1 MSSQLVR
8 DRDGHAGFTDGHA
21 GFTLIELLVVV
32 GLIGTVLAI
41 LTLGIRAASDAFS
54 LRRAATIVM
63 SETRRA
69 ASSAVAEGVDYT
81 VEFTLSS
88 PYGITVYRQTA
99 VQRTF
104 AGQNWP
110 LSVTIPSAGTTA
122 PNCTTPG
129 NAANKCVTFKP
140 LGYAVAGG
148 TVQLLSRNGVTA
160 NIAITAATGRV
171 SVGP

>member
-1 MSSQLVR
+1 MCPKPVR
-8 DRDGHAGFTDGHA
+8 HCNDRA
-21 GFTLIELLVVV
+21 GFTLIELVVVV
-32 GLIGTVLAI
+32 GLISIVMAI
-41 LTLGIRAASDAFS
+41 LVLGVRAASDAFS
-54 LRRAATIVM
+54 LRRAATILM

-81 VEFTLSS
+81 VEFKLSS

-104 AGQNWP
+104 AGQEWP
-110 LSVTIPSAGTTA
+110 LSVTIPTAGTTA

-129 NAANKCVTFKP
+129 NAANACVTFKP

-171 SVGP
+171 SMGP

>member
-8 DRDGHAGFTDGHA
+8 DRDGHA

-41 LTLGIRAASDAFS
+41 LTLGIRA

>member
-1 MSSQLVR
+1 MTIGDSMCPKPVR
-8 DRDGHAGFTDGHA
+8 RYNDRA
-21 GFTLIELLVVV
+21 GFTLIELVVVV
-32 GLIGTVLAI
+32 GLISIVMAI
-41 LTLGIRAASDAFS
+41 LVLGVRRASDAFS
-54 LRRAATIVM
+54 LRRAATITT

-69 ASSAVAEGVDYT
+69 ASAAVADGVDYT
-81 VEFTLSS
+81 VELSLSS

-104 AGQNWP
+104 AGQEWP
-110 LSVTIPSAGTTA
+110 VSVTIPSGGTTL

-129 NAANKCVTFKP
+129 NAANKCVTFKS

-148 TVQLLSRNGVTA
+148 TVQLLSRTGVSV

-171 SVGP
+171 SIGP

>member
-8 DRDGHAGFTDGHA
+8 DRDGHS

-32 GLIGTVLAI
+32 GLVGTVLAI
-41 LTLGIRAASDAFS
+41 LTLGVRAASDAFS

-69 ASSAVAEGVDYT
+69 ASSAVAEAVDYT
-81 VEFTLSS
+81 VEFKLSS

-104 AGQNWP
+104 AGQEWP
-110 LSVTIPSAGTTA
+110 LSVTIPSAGTTV

-129 NAANKCVTFKP
+129 NASNACVTFKP
-140 LGYAVAGG
+140 LGYAVVGG
-148 TVQLLSRNGVTA
+148 TVRLRSRNGVTA

>member
-1 MSSQLVR
+1 MCPKPVR
-8 DRDGHAGFTDGHA
+8 RYNDRA
-21 GFTLIELLVVV
+21 GFTLIELVVVV
-32 GLIGTVLAI
+32 GLISIVMAI
-41 LTLGIRAASDAFS
+41 LVLGVRRASDAFS
-54 LRRAATIVM
+54 LRRAATIVA

-81 VEFTLSS
+81 VEFKLSS

-104 AGQNWP
+104 AGQEWP
-110 LSVTIPSAGTTA
+110 LSVTIPSAGTTV

-129 NAANKCVTFKP
+129 SAANACVTFKS

-148 TVQLLSRNGVTA
+148 TVQLLSRTGVSVSV
-160 NIAITAATGRV
+160 AITAATGRV
-171 SVGP
+171 SIGP

>member
-1 MSSQLVR
+1 MFRQLVR
-8 DRDGHAGFTDGHA
+8 RTDGQA
-21 GFTLIELLVVV
+21 GFTLIELVVVV
-32 GLIGTVLAI
+32 GLIAI
-41 LTLGIRAASDAFS
+41 VMVILIIGVRQASDSFS
-54 LRRAATIVM
+54 LRRAATIVA
-63 SETRRA
+63 SEVRRA
-69 ASSAVAEGVDYT
+69 QSSAVAEGGDYT
-81 VEFTLSS
+81 VEFALSS

-104 AGQNWP
+104 AGQDWP
-110 LSVTIPSAGTTA
+110 LSVTIQSSGTTV

-129 NAANKCVTFKP
+129 NAANKCVTFRS

-148 TVQLLSRNGVTA
+148 TVQLLSRSGVSL

>member
-1 MSSQLVR
+1 MTIGDSMSSQLVR
-8 DRDGHAGFTDGHA
+8 DRNGHA
-21 GFTLIELLVVV
+21 GFTLIELVVVV
-32 GLIGTVLAI
+32 GLISIVMAIVVL
-41 LTLGIRAASDAFS
+41 GGRAASDACS

-69 ASSAVAEGVDYT
+69 ASSAVAEAVDYT
-81 VEFTLSS
+81 VEFKLSS

-104 AGQNWP
+104 AGQEWP
-110 LSVTIPSAGTTA
+110 VSVTIPSGGTTL

-129 NAANKCVTFKP
+129 NAANKCVTFKS

-148 TVQLLSRNGVTA
+148 TVQLLSRTGVSV

-171 SVGP
+171 SIGP

>member
-1 MSSQLVR
+1 MR
-8 DRDGHAGFTDGHA
+8 RYNDRA
-21 GFTLIELLVVV
+21 GFTLIELVVVV
-32 GLIGTVLAI
+32 GLIAIVMAI
-41 LTLGIRAASDAFS
+41 LVLGVRRASDAFS
-54 LRRAATIVM
+54 LRRAATIVA

-69 ASSAVAEGVDYT
+69 ASAAVAEGVDYT
-81 VEFTLSS
+81 VEFSLSS

-104 AGQNWP
+104 AGQEWP
-110 LSVTIPSAGTTA
+110 LSVTIPSAGTTV

-129 NAANKCVTFKP
+129 SAANACVNFKS

-148 TVQLLSRNGVTA
+148 TVQLLSRTGVSV

-171 SVGP
+171 SIGP

>member
-1 MSSQLVR
+1 MCPKPVR
-8 DRDGHAGFTDGHA
+8 RYNDRA
-21 GFTLIELLVVV
+21 GFTLIELVVVV
-32 GLIGTVLAI
+32 GLISIVMAI
-41 LTLGIRAASDAFS
+41 LVLGVRRASDAFS
-54 LRRAATIVM
+54 LRRAATITT

-69 ASSAVAEGVDYT
+69 ASAAVADGVDYT
-81 VEFTLSS
+81 VEFSLSS

-104 AGQNWP
+104 AGQEWP
-110 LSVTIPSAGTTA
+110 VSVTIPSGGTTL

-129 NAANKCVTFKP
+129 NAANKCVTFKS

-148 TVQLLSRNGVTA
+148 TVQLLSRTGVSV

-171 SVGP
+171 SIGP